1 MDKKYIPLYR
11 KYRPSTF
18 EDVVGQEVVVKT
30 LTNAILSNRV
40 AHAYLFCGP
49 RGTGKTS
56 IARIFAKTLNCLNP
70 VDNKPCGECAHCLDM
85 ENTNPMDVIEIDA
98 ASNRKVEDAR
108 DLLEKVY
115 YAPSI
120 GKNKIYIIDEVHM
133 LTKEAFNTLLKTL
146 EEPPENLIFILATTE
161 SHKVLETIVSRC
173 QKFDFRRITVKDIEN
188 RLKYIARQEN
198 INIEDKALE
207 FIAKR
212 SAGGLRDALALLDQ
226 SSVLANENETI
237 TKDNITSL
245 LGNISDED
253 LFNITN
259 EIIEKNPQKLIALTK
274 KILDNGNDPMQIMKE
289 LIEYLRNI
297 LLASVCQNAQEAS
310 ELLDISAENCE
321 KILVQAKKFNS
332 QELAQILDDLKEQE
346 INIRNSVNPYIWLD
360 VALISITTRENIIAQ
375 KAVLDR
381 IEALENR
388 QISALVPKPMPK
400 IPDIVQ
406 KTQPSMPAQ
415 QTSNSP
421 SIAEKQQEKPE
432 EKVQNEVQI
441 PNTSIQNKAEEK
453 VENKIIETKTASEIT
468 TEKPTEPQPTPE
480 KQITQDEEPKQTNE
494 NYSWDTLLGMLQ
506 KINPVAYALI
516 KPHSKILEFTPEK
529 IILGLKNEDFI
540 KKANAKKMFLE
551 QAAKEYFGK
560 IPELSFRLLSQEDF
574 KKKIASDEKNSTL
587 NKQTKE
593 VSNPNTQTNIDEGDT
608 SEEDYDDFEN
618 NKDDSN
624 NFPAEMNNFNIE
636 PDLSDE
642 VKNFIDIFG
651 GKIL

>member
-70 VDNKPCGECAHCLDM
+70 VDNKPCGKCAHCIDM

-108 DLLEKVY
+108 DLLERVY

-188 RLKYIARQEN
+188 RLKYVAKQEN
-198 INIEDKALE
+198 INIEDSALE
-207 FIAKR
+207 FIAKK

-226 SSVLANENETI
+226 SSVLAAENQTI

-253 LFNITN
+253 LFNITD
-259 EIIEKNPQKLIALTK
+259 EIIEKNPQKLIVLTK

-289 LIEYLRNI
+289 LVEYLRNL
-297 LLASVCQNAQEAS
+297 LLASVCQNAREVS
-310 ELLDISAENCE
+310 ELLDISPENCE
-321 KILVQAKKFNS
+321 EILAQSHKFS
-332 QELAQILDDLKEQE
+332 PQELAQILDALKEQE
-346 INIRNSVNPYIWLD
+346 INIRNSANPYIWLD
-360 VALISITTRENIIAQ
+360 VALISITTRENISAE
-375 KAVLDR
+375 KSVLDR

-388 QISALVPKPMPK
+388 QISVPVPRPMPK
-400 IPDIVQ
+400 IPDIIQ
-406 KTQPSMPAQ
+406 KPQPSMPV
-415 QTSNSP
+415 QTNNSP
-421 SIAEKQQEKPE
+421 SIAEKQQEKLE
-432 EKVQNEVQI
+432 ENFQNEAQI

-453 VENKIIETKTASEIT
+453 IENQVIETKIDTEIT
-468 TEKPTEPQPTPE
+468 NEKQAESQPTQKE
-480 KQITQDEEPKQTNE
+480 EIAQIEEPKQANE

-551 QAAKEYFGK
+551 QASKEYFGK
-560 IPELSFRLLSQEDF
+560 VPELSFRLLSQEDF

-587 NKQTKE
+587 NKQSKE
-593 VSNPNTQTNIDEGDT
+593 ISNPNTQTNIDERDT
-608 SEEDYDDFEN
+608 SEEEYYDDKVYSNTPN
-618 NKDDSN
+618 NISHFD
-624 NFPAEMNNFNIE
+624 IE
-636 PDLSDE
+636 PDLSDD
-642 VKNFIDIFG
+642 VKNFLDIFG